1 MKRAL
6 ILCIACLLAL
16 AAFTGV
22 MAKDTITAD
31 SGFRVGTDGFGF
43 ENYGQE
49 VCLDNF
55 YGNCFKVQNLTAAEM
70 VRMYGEQVCKSV
82 DANGNC
88 TLTKAA
94 QSWMNEINSVVSNGH
109 CEGMA
114 VLSSL
119 FYNGTEKASD
129 FGNSS
134 VNKLTL
140 KNNTALQREI
150 AYWFT
155 TQWFMEDYIIEDTPT
170 NQVKYLTK
178 HFNNGNGPIPLGI
191 YQRNMSGGHAITAY
205 AIVQHSNNIYYIMV
219 YDNNYPNEERYITV
233 DTNKDTWSYQTSTN
247 TWTNTADYSGK
258 GKTNPI
264 QICPLE
270 PRLGTFKCDFCN
282 GSSSS
287 SSSSSNPYYPY
298 YPSDGGSSIWDI
310 LNPFMPS
317 DSGSDYT
324 YPTAVPDSS
333 SSSSSIWDILSPFI
347 NPYDTGYD
355 YEDSFSYPDSSSSS
369 SIWDIL
375 SPFIDSGSSSSSSGT
390 DSYVFPT
397 QRPNSPTATPQPLVR
412 PTAIPTAKPS
422 AETGTESNKISVSS
436 EINIY
441 IEDEAGRK
449 SGYDWENDTSYEEIP
464 GVEVSRTMGRASAVL
479 PNDLS
484 YYAWMNKPSNTSKKA
499 ETFDAV
505 ITAPGRVLKLTNI
518 VESYIYPNFIY
529 EPPTYY
535 EEMDS
540 DLEFFEVLAVP
551 NEMPG
556 VDFTI
561 SDEYGEYNF
570 NFTVSYKVLGKRV
583 SIPDAYADFIIYH
596 NYDEGDLGIAI
607 LPAEDSELSLFDVGT
622 FVIEGSFTLWDDQGT
637 LEVQFE
643 QPLEMAANGMFFFN
657 YLDWQETG
665 TLSLEADLDGD
676 DEWEEEWTL

>member
-1 MKRAL
+1 MKRVL

-31 SGFRVGTDGFGF
+31 SGFRVTTDGFGF
-43 ENYGQE
+43 ENYGSE

-70 VRMYGEQVCKSV
+70 QRMYGDQVCKSI
-82 DANGNC
+82 DSNGNC

-94 QSWMNEINSVVSNGH
+94 QSWMNEINSVVANGH

-119 FYNGTEKASD
+119 FYNGTESASD

-178 HFNNGNGPIPLGI
+178 HFKNGNGPIPLGI

-233 DTNKDTWSYQTSTN
+233 DTSKDTWSYQTSTN

-270 PRLGTFKCDFCN
+270 PRLGTFKCDFCT
-282 GSSSS
+282 GSSSSS

-298 YPSDGGSSIWDI
+298 TPSDGG
-310 LNPFMPS
+310 
-317 DSGSDYT
+317 
-324 YPTAVPDSS
+324 
-333 SSSSSIWDILSPFI
+333 SSIWDILSPFI

-355 YEDSFSYPDSSSSS
+355 YDYSDSSSSS
-369 SIWDIL
+369 SIWDIFMP
-375 SPFIDSGSSSSSSGT
+375 SSSGGSSSSS

-422 AETGTESNKISVSS
+422 AESTESNKISVSS
-436 EINIY
+436 DINIY
-441 IEDEAGRK
+441 IEDEDGRK

-540 DLEFFEVLAVP
+540 DLEFFEVLATP
-551 NEMPG
+551 NKMPG
-556 VDFTI
+556 IDFTI
-561 SDEYGEYNF
+561 SDDYGEYNF
-570 NFTVSYKVLGKRV
+570 NFTVSYKVLGRKV

-607 LPAEDSELSLFDVGT
+607 FPAEDSELSLFDVGT

-643 QPLEMAANGMFFFN
+643 EPLEMAANGMFFFN

-665 TLSLEADLDGD
+665 NLILEADLDGD
-676 DEWEEEWTL
+676 AAYEEEWTL